1 VELSITLPDGLTGTS
16 SAQLQTIAKD
26 KTATATLQLK
36 AEEAITLG
44 MHTLSAGLT
53 YQDSKGETY
62 SEPVPIELFIQDRGA
77 VKLAI
82 SKVATSPSK
91 VHPNTDFTL
100 TLTLENTGS
109 QDAKSTKMDLTLP
122 NGVTGEGTAF
132 LGTISDG
139 GTSDASFDLKAEK
152 STQPNTY
159 PVSADITYTDEQG
172 RTETVRETFN
182 LFILERGEITLSISG
197 INTTPSKIYPNTDVT
212 LALALENTGLQD
224 AKSIRMELQLPEEF
238 SGEDSAFLGTIAEG
252 GSKSANFD
260 IKAIKASAPG
270 TYISTAKITYTDG
283 RGRTATIDKPF
294 NLFILDR
301 GDVILEFSGKSTSP
315 TKLVPGTDFT
325 LSLQL
330 ENIGDQDAK
339 SVRIELEVNG
349 DLKGE
354 FTSFVGEIEQ
364 DDVSTG
370 VFDLSVA
377 PAASPGQRMIAAN
390 VIYLDERGIE
400 NRITK
405 TFDLFISEPGG
416 YSRTT
421 LLVVIVVVIGI
432 GIYLWR
438 RRKSEFAEA

>member
-1 VELSITLPDGLTGTS
+1 
-16 SAQLQTIAKD
+16 
-26 KTATATLQLK
+26 
-36 AEEAITLG
+36 

-122 NGVTGEGTAF
+122 NGVTGEGT
-132 LGTISDG
+132 
-139 GTSDASFDLKAEK
+139 
-152 STQPNTY
+152 TY

-197 INTTPSKIYPNTDVT
+197 INTSPSKIYPNTDIT

-224 AKSIRMELQLPEEF
+224 AKSIRMDLQLPEEF